1 MSTRA
6 FFASDLHGRLDRYE
20 KLLAAVAAECPAAVL
35 LGGDLLPFGA
45 GPGVPGDFLR
55 GWLGPRLDA
64 LRESL
69 GPAYPR
75 VLAVFGNDDPRAEV
89 ESLLALQSRGLA
101 EHAHGRR
108 IDVAGVPVYGYAC
121 IPPSP
126 FLLKDWER
134 YDVSRFVDPGSVSP
148 EEGTRSVPVAEEDAK
163 WGTMAADLEALVG
176 DDPLEDAVLL
186 LHAPPYGSRLDRAA
200 LDGRTFDHAPL
211 DTHVGS
217 MAVRRLIEARQPRL
231 SLHGHVHESARLT
244 RHWCD
249 RIGRTLCISAAHDGD
264 QLALVRVDLEQPD
277 GATRELL

>member
-1 MSTRA
+1 VIPA
-6 FFASDLHGRLDRYE
+6 FFASDLHGRRDRYE
-20 KLLAAVAAECPAAVL
+20 KLLAAVAAERPAAVL
-35 LGGDLLPFGA
+35 LGGDLLPL
-45 GPGVPGDFLR
+45 GPAPDVPGDFLR

-75 VLAVFGNDDPRAEV
+75 VLAVFGNDDPRSEV
-89 ESLLALQSRGLA
+89 ESLLALQSRGLV

-108 IDVAGVPVYGYAC
+108 VDVAGVPVYGYAC

-148 EEGTRSVPVAEEDAK
+148 EEGERSVPVADGDAK
-163 WGTMAADLEALVG
+163 WGTMAADLDALVG
-176 DDPLEDAVLL
+176 DDPLDSAVLL
-186 LHAPPYGSRLDRAA
+186 LHAPPYGSLLDRAA

-217 MAVRRLIEARQPRL
+217 IAVRRLIEARQPRL

-244 RHWCD
+244 RHWRD

-264 QLALVRVDLEQPD
+264 QLALVRLDLEQPD